1 VVVIGGGVIGVAA
14 ANYLRQAG
22 LAVTLVE
29 KDDI

>member
-14 ANYLRQAG
+14 AYDLRPAG
-22 LAVTLVE
+22 LAVTPVE